1 MLGALIGAGA
11 NILGGILGSNSQEKA
26 AKQNAALQR
35 EFAQNGIQWK
45 VEDAKKAGIHPL
57 AALGAQTSSFAPVSV
72 GGDSLAAGISAA
84 GQDVSRAIDATRSA
98 SGRIDAYNKTVQDLS
113 LRRMGLENE
122 LLASQ
127 IAKIRQAGTPP
138 PMPTA
143 GDRYLLDGQADSG
156 LIKSTPMERNTTNP
170 GFPHQEAGPVSEIG
184 FARTKAGGLAPM
196 YSKDTKDRLED
207 DTLGMISWNIRNR
220 IAPMFDVHGFEGVG
234 DGNMYMYNPVTQ
246 EYLPVKMKRGSFGFP
261 RYYR

>member
-1 MLGALIGAGA
+1 MLGAIIGAGA
-11 NILGGILGSNSQEKA
+11 NLLGGILGGNSQEKA
-26 AKQNAALQR
+26 AKQNAALQK

-57 AALGAQTSSFAPVSV
+57 AALGAQTASFAPVSV

-84 GQDVSRAIDATRSA
+84 GQDVSRAVDATRSA

-156 LIKSTPMERNTTNP
+156 LIQTKPMERSTVAP
-170 GFPHQEAGPVSEIG
+170 GFPSQEPGAVPDIGYSRTQTGYAPTYSENV
-184 FARTKAGGLAPM
+184 KQ
-196 YSKDTKDRLED
+196 RLED
-207 DTLGMISWNIRNR
+207 DWLGMIAWNIRNR
-220 IAPMFDVHGFEGVG
+220 LGPSFGM
-234 DGNMYMYNPVTQ
+234 NYNPPD
-246 EYLPVKMKRGSFGFP
+246 LPVDRDGGEFWYYSPFTQQYQRWNP
-261 RYYR
+261 RTGKVR